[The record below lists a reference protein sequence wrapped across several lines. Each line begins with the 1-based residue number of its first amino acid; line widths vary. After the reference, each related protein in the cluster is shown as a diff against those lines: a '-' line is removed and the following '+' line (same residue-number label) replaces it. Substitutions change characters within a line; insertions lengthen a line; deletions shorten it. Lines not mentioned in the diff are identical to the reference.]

1 MQRGLVGAPLKRRL
15 NLFRLHTCRD
25 ARGHTCSHA
34 TDGLHESYAS
44 VVRNA
49 PKQPTPTW
57 QAFVLEARRLSGM
70 SQQALADALGVNK
83 STVWRWENESRA
95 PESLDLAVRLAD
107 ATRTP
112 RDVAAA
118 AAGFAMRD
126 ETEDDLDP
134 RLVGLD
140 PNDPVVRHIMALD
153 IDEDMRGYML
163 DRRRQILDLRR
174 QQDLAEV
181 DILARRER
189 GAA

>member
-1 MQRGLVGAPLKRRL
+1 
-15 NLFRLHTCRD
+15 
-25 ARGHTCSHA
+25 
-34 TDGLHESYAS
+34 
-44 VVRNA
+44 
-49 PKQPTPTW
+49 
-57 QAFVLEARRLSGM
+57 M

-126 ETEDDLDP
+126 EAEDDLDP

-140 PNDPVVRHIMALD
+140 PNDPVVRHIMALE